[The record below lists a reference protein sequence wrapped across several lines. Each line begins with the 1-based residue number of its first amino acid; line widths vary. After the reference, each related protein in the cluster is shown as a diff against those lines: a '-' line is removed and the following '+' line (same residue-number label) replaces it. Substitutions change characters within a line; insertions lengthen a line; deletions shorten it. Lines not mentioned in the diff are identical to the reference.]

1 MRYPAYFPAKR
12 GETAAQAE
20 RMAGLP
26 LRQAKERRVTAVVNR
41 ATLHLFFLSLKRKT
55 GDVLFSR
62 AVSSQVHSALRG
74 LTSVF
79 GMGTGGSLLL
89 LSPVW
94 LSVCCTLT
102 TTQHSPQTS
111 WFPGLYFTVLWS
123 SPRPISIGKLNA
135 LLHLHIRPI
144 NLVVFKGSY
153 YLTIWDI
160 LSWGGFHA

>member
-1 MRYPAYFPAKR
+1 
-12 GETAAQAE
+12 
-20 RMAGLP
+20 MAGCP
-26 LRQAKERRVTAVVNR
+26 LRQAKKERVPNAVSVDTLIPFLFRLKSLCRCIEKNCTQGGGARGGRAREFLVGLGEVRRQYLPYCQGLQQRPSGNYPSCRRVNRRTACIN
-41 ATLHLFFLSLKRKT
+41 KKT

-94 LSVCCTLT
+94 LSVYCTLT

-111 WFPGLYFTVLWS
+111 
-123 SPRPISIGKLNA
+123 
-135 LLHLHIRPI
+135 
-144 NLVVFKGSY
+144 
-153 YLTIWDI
+153 
-160 LSWGGFHA
+160 